1 MSIEN
6 WSDEII
12 LVQLQKEPD
21 LGEELQAVSEIVR
34 NRTDCNVVVDFSGVD
49 ILTSSSIAKLL
60 RLRKALHNNGRELR
74 LSSVGPQTR
83 SIFAITGLEPV
94 FSFADD
100 QFTALAGLQLSG
112 QNYPAES
119 TS

>member
-6 WSDEII
+6 WSEQII

-34 NRTDCNVVVDFSGVD
+34 ERTDCHVVVDFSDVD

-60 RLRKALHNNGRELR
+60 RLRKVLHTNDKELL
-74 LSSVGPQTR
+74 LSSVAPQTR
-83 SIFAITGLEPV
+83 SIFVVTGLESV
-94 FSFADD
+94 FTFAGD
-100 QFTALAGLQLSG
+100 QFTALAGLQLSLHH
-112 QNYPAES
+112 
-119 TS
+119 